1 MTSPTHEAAER
12 VPTVRDNGHRA
23 SADLAAARPLSP
35 LDAPLPPL
43 PVSPQTTEAA
53 TPVPHRAEP
62 VSPEQQH
69 AQAAQPGAPQRDAA
83 VVNAVTDPEQQ
94 HGVHTEKKPPFF
106 FAWKGQHMLLIIL
119 AFLLAVVGLSLSGH
133 AAATG
138 AFDLSDGN
146 AVLAIPLPI
155 YVLTIIFAIAETAV
169 RASLKFSRGLHPS
182 VHAGVWLICWIVY
195 AGLIAMFAI
204 VLHWTIVDGYYE
216 TNHNPLEPLSI
227 AQFVILILLCLDTL
241 TLFIMA
247 CVDTQ
252 AYNVAKATPPAAD
265 ASGNIDPNHHED
277 RSWRM
282 TKVIF
287 NVLVIVFS
295 IIGFVIGLS
304 MVRFRDNYMASSIV
318 FPACACAL
326 LVPIVWAVSDLC
338 FALTGPRRRFLQG
351 VHPGAH
357 VGVWLIS
364 WILLAIVG
372 GILTT
377 SAIISLAQCN
387 DYRGGNIRRSVGVDV
402 YAFRHVP
409 AVDAV
414 VATVH
419 VRQINA
425 PTSTDLLATPTAT
438 HNSINTMVPTST
450 RIRGSLPTTT
460 TSPLDRDP
468 YDPYLKGS
476 DDDSYEDP
484 YYPYRPPTS
493 RSSSSRPTSS
503 SSSSRPT
510 SSNYGSSS
518 SGNGPS
524 DTDRY
529 RGYHNDPYDDERR
542 AFCVQKGIKGP
553 MIATCVFLWI
563 VFVFAFVLFVAA
575 CADTY
580 LRNHL
585 RNPYTVV
592 YVPVAAPYQYPQQP
606 FYSGAGMPG
615 VGKQPA
621 MTQAPAMQ
629 QQQQQ
634 PVRPAQG
641 NIVEYYGH
649 AQ

>member
-1 MTSPTHEAAER
+1 MTSPTRETAER
-12 VPTVRDNGHRA
+12 VPTVHDHDQRA
-23 SADLAAARPLSP
+23 PADHAAARPVSP
-35 LDAPLPPL
+35 LDAPEPPL
-43 PVSPQTTEAA
+43 RVSRQTTEAA
-53 TPVPHRAEP
+53 TPVPRHAQH

-69 AQAAQPGAPQRDAA
+69 AQAAQPVAQRDAA
-83 VVNAVTDPEQQ
+83 VANAVTDPEQQ
-94 HGVHTEKKPPFF
+94 HGVHSEKTHPLF
-106 FAWKGQHMLLIIL
+106 FAWKGQHMILILL
-119 AFLLAVVGLSLSGH
+119 AFLFAVVGLGLSGH
-133 AAATG
+133 AAAAG
-138 AFDLSDGN
+138 AFDLTDGN
-146 AVLAIPLPI
+146 AMLAIPLPVYI
-155 YVLTIIFAIAETAV
+155 LTIIFAIAETAV

-182 VHAGVWLICWIVY
+182 VHAGVWLICWIVF
-195 AGLIAMFAI
+195 AGLVATFAI
-204 VLHWTIVDGYYE
+204 VLHWTIGEAYSEDDR
-216 TNHNPLEPLSI
+216 TALKPQSI
-227 AQFVILILLCLDTL
+227 AQFVLLILLFLDTL

-282 TKVIF
+282 TKAIF

-295 IIGFVIGLS
+295 IIGFAIGLS
-304 MVRFRDNYMASSIV
+304 MVRFGDNYMASSII

-326 LVPIVWAVSDLC
+326 LVPVVWAASDLC

-357 VGVWLIS
+357 VGVWLVS

-377 SAIISLAQCN
+377 SAVISLAQCR
-387 DYRGGNIRRSVGVDV
+387 DYRDGDMRRSIGLDN
-402 YAFRHVP
+402 YALRHVP

-425 PTSTDLLATPTAT
+425 ATSTNLLATPTAT
-438 HNSINTMVPTST
+438 HNSINTMAPTGT

-476 DDDSYEDP
+476 DDDPYEDP

-493 RSSSSRPTSS
+493 SASSNRPTSS
-503 SSSSRPT
+503 I
-510 SSNYGSSS
+510 YGSSS
-518 SGNGPS
+518 SGNNPS
-524 DTDRY
+524 DSDRY
-529 RGYHNDPYDDERR
+529 RDYPHNSNSHHDPYDDERR
-542 AFCVQKGIKGP
+542 EFCAQRGVNGP

-606 FYSGAGMPG
+606 FYSGAE
-615 VGKQPA
+615 KQPA
-621 MTQAPAMQ
+621 MTQEPVMQ

-641 NIVEYYGH
+641 NIIEYYGH
-649 AQ
+649 SQ

>member
-1 MTSPTHEAAER
+1 MTSPTGETADRVSTVHDHDQR
-12 VPTVRDNGHRA
+12 VP
-23 SADLAAARPLSP
+23 ADHAAARPLSP

-43 PVSPQTTEAA
+43 PVSPQTTGAA
-53 TPVPHRAEP
+53 TPVPRHAEH
-62 VSPEQQH
+62 VSSEQQH
-69 AQAAQPGAPQRDAA
+69 AQPAPQPEAQRDAA

-94 HGVHTEKKPPFF
+94 HGVHTEKTPPLF
-106 FAWKGQHMLLIIL
+106 FAWKGQHMLLI
-119 AFLLAVVGLSLSGH
+119 LLALLFAVAGLGLSGH
-133 AAATG
+133 AAAAG
-138 AFDLSDGN
+138 AFNLSDGN
-146 AVLAIPLPI
+146 AMLAIPLPI
-155 YVLTIIFAIAETAV
+155 YILTIIFAIAETAV

-195 AGLIAMFAI
+195 AGLIATFAI
-204 VLHWTIVDGYYE
+204 VLHWAIGDGYNEYDH
-216 TNHNPLEPLSI
+216 TPMEPQSI
-227 AQFVILILLCLDTL
+227 AQFVLLILLCLDTL
-241 TLFIMA
+241 ALFIMA

-282 TKVIF
+282 TKAIF
-287 NVLVIVFS
+287 NVLVILFS
-295 IIGFVIGLS
+295 IIGFAIGLS
-304 MVRFRDNYMASSIV
+304 MVRFHDNYMASSII

-364 WILLAIVG
+364 WILLAIIG

-377 SAIISLAQCN
+377 SAIISLAQCR
-387 DYRGGNIRRSVGVDV
+387 DYRDGDMRRSVGVDY
-402 YAFRHVP
+402 YALRHVP

-425 PTSTDLLATPTAT
+425 ATSTNLLATPTAT
-438 HNSINTMVPTST
+438 QNSLITIVPTSS
-450 RIRGSLPTTT
+450 RIGGSLPTT

-468 YDPYLKGS
+468 YDPYLKGY
-476 DDDSYEDP
+476 DDDPYEDP

-493 RSSSSRPTSS
+493 S

-510 SSNYGSSS
+510 SSIYGSSS
-518 SGNGPS
+518 SGNKPS
-524 DTDRY
+524 DSDRY
-529 RGYHNDPYDDERR
+529 RDYPHNSNSRNDPYDDERR
-542 AFCVQKGIKGP
+542 DFCAQRGVNGP

-592 YVPVAAPYQYPQQP
+592 YVPVTAPYHYPQQP
-606 FYSGAGMPG
+606 FYSDAGIRGA
-615 VGKQPA
+615 GKQPA
-621 MTQAPAMQ
+621 MAQAPVVQ

-641 NIVEYYGH
+641 NIIEYYGH